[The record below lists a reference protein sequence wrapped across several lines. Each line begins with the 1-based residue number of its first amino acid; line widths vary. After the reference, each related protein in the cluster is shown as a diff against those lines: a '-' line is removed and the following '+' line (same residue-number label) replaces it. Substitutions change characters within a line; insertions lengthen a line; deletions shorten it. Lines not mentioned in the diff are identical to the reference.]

1 MSGGQATELRELERT
16 YGNVMDENS
25 RVYAGYLKEVL
36 RSGDLIRPPELD
48 LPMFD
53 GIKIEI
59 EAPEDEIVRDDLGST
74 HGRFNPVWVETDQSM
89 ELSADEVHGGQCS
102 YTRASSLVPQR
113 VTPQRLLRKPS
124 YESMDTSRSIVS
136 GSGESFASVDDYDD
150 SSSEPEPEPEP
161 DMEEEEQD
169 REQAVLR
176 RNRQYQRQRTTL
188 DSFCSSSLAQNVT
201 DKIFVS
207 SKQAPPKDFICPIT
221 GHLFDDPVTLETGQ
235 TYERVAIQEWLD
247 QGNMTCPITR
257 QKLHSTKLPKTNF
270 VFKRLIV
277 SWQEQNAYSST
288 TPPLRS
294 PSPVVARR
302 PSRPKRLPS
311 PTSVITQAS
320 GDFLTGDLRYAITCL
335 CTSDVTSEA
344 EMAVLQI
351 ERLWRENGSDP
362 GMLSILSKVA
372 VINGFVEILFNSIE
386 MRVLRTAVFL
396 LCELASKD
404 KHVIQTLTRIDSN
417 LECMA
422 ALFKKGI
429 VEAIVLIYLLHPSSE
444 RLIAMDMV
452 EAVFIVLK
460 NSEDDSS
467 DMFLKQRA
475 ACILLLQQI
484 LSNDHKTPSGVVNV
498 LVSEGVVEGVIPSL
512 LANTEEERMAAISII
527 LRCMEVD
534 GKCRQT
540 IFSKASLETILEDF
554 ASVGDMER
562 FEIVQ
567 FLFELVKLERR
578 TTSERLLLIIKDGGK
593 FSMMHALL
601 VYLQTALQDQSPII
615 AGLLLQLDILVEPR
629 KASIYREEAIDAL
642 ISCLRNPDFHNSQ
655 LLTAETILSL
665 QGRFSYSGEPI
676 VRASLLK
683 RAGMKRR
690 NISSTG
696 SDQINHV
703 LDDSKD
709 NEEEDKAADEWERKM
724 AFVLV
729 SHEFGLMFE
738 TLAECL
744 KSEQRE
750 FFSACL
756 VSASWLTYMLSILP
770 DTGLRGAARGCLLK
784 HFISILKSA
793 KHADDKALAM
803 LALKSFI
810 QDPECLHELT
820 FHMKD
825 IIKTLRELKKSFI
838 LANEM
843 LKLLCHGQESC
854 LQEIWNHKVLV
865 QVDCSMH
872 GEVLSIAYFKNRI
885 ISGHTDGTIKVW
897 GCGEKLL
904 HQVQE
909 AREHTKAVTSFAILP
924 TGKLCSGS
932 VDKSLRVWSLHDGL
946 INCKEVHDTKD
957 QVHNLAITD
966 NIACFISQGAGVKL
980 LSWNG
985 ASKIVNPN
993 KYVRCLSL
1001 FEGKLYCGCNDN
1013 SIQEIDL
1020 ATGTSSTIQAGNR
1033 KLLAKANPVHALEV
1047 KDGLVYSVCSPLDGA
1062 AVKICSASDYRQV
1075 GSLPSTLDVRC
1086 LTISAELIYLGTK
1099 TGVVELWSRNKLV
1112 RVGVLQI
1119 GSNCRVTCMI
1129 VFGDEVLVV
1138 GTSDGR
1144 LQAWGLT

>member
-1 MSGGQATELRELERT
+1 MPAVTAGFVLQRATAFLEDVIWNIEERRRALSATRNRLSSSGNGTTLYALSFLLDNLDPSSSASSSAAASACAAAAAGGEPSSLSIFLLAISFALRRRHADAARALFDLFVLDPAAARGDIAPQLFEELFLPHLFPVVRWFADRRSRVLSLVEQGRPIEKIAILSRMSGGQATELRELEST

-136 GSGESFASVDDYDD
+136 GSGESFASVDDSDD
-150 SSSEPEPEPEP
+150 SSSEPEREPEP

-169 REQAVLR
+169 REQAVVR

-188 DSFCSSSLAQNVT
+188 DSFC
-201 DKIFVS
+201 
-207 SKQAPPKDFICPIT
+207 KQAPPKDFICPIT

-247 QGNMTCPITR
+247 RGNMTCPITR

-288 TPPLRS
+288 APPLRS
-294 PSPVVARR
+294 PSLVVARR

-655 LLTAETILSL
+655 LLTAERLFCRFKADFLT
-665 QGRFSYSGEPI
+665 QGSQ
-676 VRASLLK
+676 LL
-683 RAGMKRR
+683 
-690 NISSTG
+690 
-696 SDQINHV
+696 
-703 LDDSKD
+703 
-709 NEEEDKAADEWERKM
+709 E
-724 AFVLV
+724 
-729 SHEFGLMFE
+729 
-738 TLAECL
+738 
-744 KSEQRE
+744 
-750 FFSACL
+750 
-756 VSASWLTYMLSILP
+756 
-770 DTGLRGAARGCLLK
+770 
-784 HFISILKSA
+784 
-793 KHADDKALAM
+793 
-803 LALKSFI
+803 
-810 QDPECLHELT
+810 
-820 FHMKD
+820 
-825 IIKTLRELKKSFI
+825 
-838 LANEM
+838 
-843 LKLLCHGQESC
+843 
-854 LQEIWNHKVLV
+854 
-865 QVDCSMH
+865 
-872 GEVLSIAYFKNRI
+872 
-885 ISGHTDGTIKVW
+885 
-897 GCGEKLL
+897 
-904 HQVQE
+904 
-909 AREHTKAVTSFAILP
+909 
-924 TGKLCSGS
+924 
-932 VDKSLRVWSLHDGL
+932 
-946 INCKEVHDTKD
+946 
-957 QVHNLAITD
+957 
-966 NIACFISQGAGVKL
+966 
-980 LSWNG
+980 
-985 ASKIVNPN
+985 
-993 KYVRCLSL
+993 
-1001 FEGKLYCGCNDN
+1001 
-1013 SIQEIDL
+1013 
-1020 ATGTSSTIQAGNR
+1020 
-1033 KLLAKANPVHALEV
+1033 
-1047 KDGLVYSVCSPLDGA
+1047 
-1062 AVKICSASDYRQV
+1062 
-1075 GSLPSTLDVRC
+1075 LPS
-1086 LTISAELIYLGTK
+1086 K
-1099 TGVVELWSRNKLV
+1099 TCRNEKEKHIFNWI
-1112 RVGVLQI
+1112 R
-1119 GSNCRVTCMI
+1119 
-1129 VFGDEVLVV
+1129 
-1138 GTSDGR
+1138 SD
-1144 LQAWGLT
+1144 